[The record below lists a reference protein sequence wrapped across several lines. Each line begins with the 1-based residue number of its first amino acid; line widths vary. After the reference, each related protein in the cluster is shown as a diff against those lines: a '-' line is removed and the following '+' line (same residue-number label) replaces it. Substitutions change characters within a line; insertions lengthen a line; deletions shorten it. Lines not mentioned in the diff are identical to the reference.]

1 MKKAFIFIMIA
12 AALGMTACD
21 NTTKTKTEPETKQAS
36 LKGSDMAVFDG
47 GKLSFYNS
55 TTNVFTPFTA
65 EKDYVVTGVF
75 AYDEEFYY
83 TVSVDDELYLKK
95 IDLLAEAP
103 VPVQLADWELKLS
116 DCYDESCEK
125 CASMDYIID
134 VQFVGI
140 EYNMGEMCKGFQDE
154 KYYLIDEKTVSDGWP
169 EDVDDSFM
177 ALQAF
182 IDQEHFISLP
192 KEEGSDEKYFF
203 HLPESKGLY
212 GSEEEIMKDAVCI
225 SDQINFYE
233 GKYEGWEGKP
243 DFMSLGLSPD
253 GDCVVYAA
261 IMEWGRGGRGPLCF
275 ATLDGK
281 VQKLLEYDASYGWLD
296 DGRLIFNS
304 PEGIKAVSADG
315 TINLISPAKT
325 FVTKN

>member
-1 MKKAFIFIMIA
+1 MIA

-21 NTTKTKTEPETKQAS
+21 NTTKTEPEQKQAS
-36 LKGSDMAVFDG
+36 LKGSDMALFDG
-47 GKLSFYNS
+47 GKLTFYNS
-55 TTNVFTPFTA
+55 STNAFTPFTA
-65 EKDYVVTGVF
+65 EKDYVVNGVF
-75 AYDEEFYY
+75 IYDDEFYY

-95 IDLLAEAP
+95 IDLTAEVPA
-103 VPVQLADWELKLS
+103 PVQLVDWGLKLS
-116 DCYDESCEK
+116 DCYDESCEQ
-125 CASMDYIID
+125 CASMDYIDD
-134 VQFVGI
+134 VEFVGI
-140 EYNMGEMCKGFQDE
+140 EYNMGEMCKGFQDK
-154 KYYLIDEKTVSDGWP
+154 KYYLMDKQTVCDGWP
-169 EDVDDSFM
+169 EDVDDGFM

-192 KEEGSDEKYFF
+192 KEEGSDELYFF
-203 HLPESKGLY
+203 HLPGSKGLY
-212 GSEEEIMKDAVCI
+212 GSEEEMMKDAICI

-253 GDCVVYAA
+253 GERVVYAA

-296 DGRLIFNS
+296 DGRLVFNS

-315 TINLISPAKT
+315 TIQLVSPAKY